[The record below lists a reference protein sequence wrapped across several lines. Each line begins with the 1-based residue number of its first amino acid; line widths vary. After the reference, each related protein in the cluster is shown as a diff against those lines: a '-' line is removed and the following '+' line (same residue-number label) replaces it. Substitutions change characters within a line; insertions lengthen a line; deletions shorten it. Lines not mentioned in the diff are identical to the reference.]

1 MMDDPPLIFD
11 YMMDQDIGT
20 GYALFYIR
28 WAEHFEL
35 VGATKQADELYTLGI
50 NRNAQ
55 PVEILLESKK

>member
-28 WAEHFEL
+28 WAEYFEL
-35 VGATKQADELYTLGI
+35 VGATKKADELYTLGI

-55 PVEILLESKK
+55 PVEILLEIKK

>member
-28 WAEHFEL
+28 WAELFEL
-35 VGATKQADELYTLGI
+35 FGARKKADELYTLGI